1 MNLDF
6 ISAYSIII
14 PFLVGLSRFKKLEKN
29 FKLFAMFIAFGFI
42 IEVIA
47 TFFFLNHISVC
58 YVYNIYGLVEMLCCL
73 FLLHLTI
80 NHTYI
85 SKFILIAYMLSLL
98 SWIVTFFTIKT
109 LSKDFQYANSIY
121 DFFIAAFATI
131 SMVRIASS
139 SMVPLLQNSYYL
151 RSIGFLFYFSSAIV
165 LSLFTDNYFSPK
177 FIFSSIYDLHA
188 ITNIIS
194 NVIYGISIW
203 QNSRIQKT
211 F

>member
-1 MNLDF
+1 
-6 ISAYSIII
+6 
-14 PFLVGLSRFKKLEKN
+14 
-29 FKLFAMFIAFGFI
+29 MFIAFGFI

-47 TFFFLNHISVC
+47 TFFFLNHISVF

-73 FLLHLTI
+73 FLLQLTI

-85 SKFILIAYMLSLL
+85 SKFILIAYILCLL

-165 LSLFTDNYFSPK
+165 LSLLTDIYFSPK